1 MGSRKI
7 FILLVVIS
15 VILAAVIV
23 ERFWLAAPSE
33 HPDRVKVSGNIEVID
48 VQVSFKIAGRVE
60 TRPVDEGQWVN
71 KDQLVAQLETA
82 DLQEDVAARAAEAQA
97 IQGVLDELLAGSRV
111 EEIAA
116 AKAQMEKATAL
127 MAELNAGT
135 RPQEIAVAE
144 AALQSAQAERDRLES
159 EYRRAAQLN
168 EQKMIAVEQFD
179 RARSAFDVAVAQLR
193 EATLRL
199 DLAKEGPRKEQKD
212 QAREALRQAQAQ
224 YDLVKFGPRKEVIA
238 QGRSRLAQAQA
249 ALRLAQTRL
258 GYAMLKAPMA
268 GVVVSKNTE
277 PGEYVAPGTPVVTI
291 GDLKN
296 VWLRAYIQERDHV
309 RVKPGQKAQV
319 VTDTNPGKVYEG
331 RVSFI
336 SPEAEFTP
344 KTVQTQQERV
354 KLVYRIKI
362 DIDNP
367 NLELKPGTPADAEI
381 LLDSPSTPAAVPPAP
396 R

>member
-1 MGSRKI
+1 MGSRRI
-7 FILLVVIS
+7 FIVLVVIS
-15 VILAAVIV
+15 VVLAAVIV
-23 ERFWLAAPSE
+23 QRFWLAAPANRT
-33 HPDRVKVSGNIEVID
+33 DRIKVSGNIEVID
-48 VQVSFKIAGRVE
+48 VQVSFKIAGRIE
-60 TRPVDEGQWVN
+60 ERPVDEGQWVN
-71 KDQLVAQLETA
+71 KGQLVARLETA
-82 DLQEDVAARAAEAQA
+82 DLQQELASRTAEAQA
-97 IQGVLDELLAGSRV
+97 AQGVLDELLAGSRD

-116 AKAQMEKATAL
+116 AKAQLERATAL
-127 MAELNAGT
+127 MAELDAGT

-144 AALQSAQAERDRLES
+144 ATLARAQAERDRLES

-179 RARSAFDVAVAQLR
+179 RARSAFDVGVAQLR
-193 EATLRL
+193 EAALRL
-199 DLAKEGPRKEQKD
+199 ELAKEGPRHEQKD

-224 YDLVKFGPRKEVIA
+224 YDLVKAGPRRQVIA
-238 QGRSRLAQAQA
+238 VGRARFEQAQA

-258 GYAMLKAPMA
+258 EYATLKAPMS

-319 VTDTNPGKVYEG
+319 LTDTYPGKIYEG

-381 LLDSPSTPAAVPPAP
+381 LLDSPSAQGPAATVS